1 MTTAPSGLPGTATSP
16 DGSPP
21 DRGRTDPWDG
31 HRPVAAGPYV
41 PVTPAPGPPVRPP
54 GAGAAGAGATELRLA
69 VGPARL
75 RIPVRALL
83 ISTVLVVVGLALA
96 LVTLMSGRISLSP
109 AEVFSALTGHATDPR
124 AAQVVT
130 TIRLPRAL
138 TGAAVGMALGAA
150 GCVFQSVS
158 RNALGSPDVIG
169 FTTGAATGAV
179 IQIVVLDAGS
189 AATSLAA
196 IGTGLVTA
204 VVVYVLARSDGA
216 TGGYRL
222 VLVGIGV
229 SAFLGALNTLVLAR
243 GDLDLATQ
251 ARIWLSGSLN
261 ARTWA
266 DAWPVLGAVVVLVPL
281 LAMLARRLDAL
292 EMGEDQARQLGV
304 DAERTRVVTML
315 AAVVLTAAAV
325 AAAGPIAFI
334 ALAAPQVAS
343 RLTRVPRVQVLTSA
357 LTGAVLLTAADVVS
371 VHLPV
376 GVALPVGLTT
386 GALGGLYLL
395 WLLTRSREV

>member
-1 MTTAPSGLPGTATSP
+1 
-16 DGSPP
+16 
-21 DRGRTDPWDG
+21 
-31 HRPVAAGPYV
+31 V
-41 PVTPAPGPPVRPP
+41 PVLAGESGP
-54 GAGAAGAGATELRLA
+54 TEIRLA
-69 VGPARL
+69 LGPVRL
-75 RIPVRALL
+75 RIPARALAV
-83 ISTVLVVVGLALA
+83 SVVLVVIGVGLA
-96 LVTLMSGRISLSP
+96 LVTLMSGKISLSP
-109 AEVFSALTGHATDPR
+109 AEVFAALTGRASGPR

-138 TGAAVGMALGAA
+138 TGAGVGMALGAA

-179 IQIVVLDAGS
+179 IQIVVFDAGA

-204 VVVYVLARSDGA
+204 VIVYVLARSDGA

-222 VLVGIGV
+222 ILVGIGV

-243 GDLDLATQ
+243 GDLDLATR

-266 DAWPVLGAVVVLVPL
+266 DAWPVLGAVVLLVPL
-281 LAMLARRLDAL
+281 LAMQARRLDAL

-334 ALAAPQVAS
+334 ALAAPQVAA

-357 LTGAVLLTAADVVS
+357 LTGAVLLTAADAVS

-395 WLLTRSREV
+395 WLLTRTREV

>member
-1 MTTAPSGLPGTATSP
+1 MTTAPSGLPG
-16 DGSPP
+16 
-21 DRGRTDPWDG
+21 
-31 HRPVAAGPYV
+31 VAARPGASPSDL
-41 PVTPAPGPPVRPP
+41 TDAGARNGWGSDAPGPAVPDAAVP
-54 GAGAAGAGATELRLA
+54 GASRPGTAVRHEEAGPSEFRLA
-69 VGPARL
+69 LGPARL

-83 ISTVLVVVGLALA
+83 VSTVLVVVGLALA
-96 LVTLMSGRISLSP
+96 LVTLMSGKISLSP

-179 IQIVVLDAGS
+179 IQIVVLDAGP

-222 VLVGIGV
+222 ILVGIGV

-243 GDLDLATQ
+243 GDLDLATR

-266 DAWPVLGAVVVLVPL
+266 DAWPVLVAVVVLVPL

-304 DAERTRVVTML
+304 DTERTRVVTML

-357 LTGAVLLTAADVVS
+357 LAGAVLLTAADVVS

-376 GVALPVGLTT
+376 AVALPVGLTT
-386 GALGGLYLL
+386 GALGGFYLL
-395 WLLTRSREV
+395 WLLTRTREV

>member
-1 MTTAPSGLPGTATSP
+1 MPTTPTPATSITAPSDSTTSDPGA
-16 DGSPP
+16 
-21 DRGRTDPWDG
+21 
-31 HRPVAAGPYV
+31 
-41 PVTPAPGPPVRPP
+41 PAPGVPALTDRSGP
-54 GAGAAGAGATELRLA
+54 TELRLA
-69 VGPARL
+69 LGPVRL
-75 RIPVRALL
+75 RIPARALL
-83 ISTVLVVVGLALA
+83 VGIVLVVIGVGLA
-96 LVTLMSGRISLSP
+96 LVTLMSGKISLSP
-109 AEVFSALTGHATDPR
+109 AEVFAALTGRASDPR

-179 IQIVVLDAGS
+179 IQIVVFDAGA

-204 VVVYVLARSDGA
+204 VIVYVLARSDGA

-222 VLVGIGV
+222 ILVGIGV

-243 GDLDLATQ
+243 GDLDLATR
-251 ARIWLSGSLN
+251 ARIWMSGSLN

-266 DAWPVLGAVVVLVPL
+266 GAWPVLGAVVLLVPL
-281 LAMLARRLDAL
+281 LAMQARRLDAL

-334 ALAAPQVAS
+334 ALAAPQVAA

-357 LTGAVLLTAADVVS
+357 LTGAVLLTAADAVS

-376 GVALPVGLTT
+376 SVALPVGLTT

-395 WLLTRSREV
+395 WLLTRTREV